1 MTAPKAIIAATAAD
15 ALAHATESYLNLGSD
30 PLLDS
35 INIRA
40 IRMIGQNIRAAVHE
54 RDPARSRRS
63 RWRAA

>member
-40 IRMIGQNIRAAVHE
+40 IRMELSRQSFEVSGASVQVLGGF
-54 RDPARSRRS
+54 AR
-63 RWRAA
+63 